1 MDKKVKIFCIPGLG
15 LDHRL
20 FKKLN
25 IPEAELHFLDW
36 IKAEEEESLKAYA
49 KRFAKQLPADE
60 PISIL
65 GVSLGGIVSI
75 EIAQIRKIKKLFLIS
90 TIKNKNEMPGYM
102 SWLNHLPT
110 NNGTAARLGIDATIR
125 LKPYYDNA
133 DSSGNKLFQEMMKS
147 ADIDFVNWGIH
158 QVAQWKFK
166 KEIQTPFLHIH
177 GTNDLIFP
185 IKNIDEAVT
194 IKGGSHFTIYNEAE
208 KISKLISREI
218 QRNTLQ
224 K

>member
-1 MDKKVKIFCIPGLG
+1 MGKKVKIFCIPGLG
-15 LDHRL
+15 LDRRL

-25 IPEAELHFLDW
+25 IPEAQLHFLDW
-36 IKAEEEESLKAYA
+36 IKAEEKESLKAYA
-49 KRFAKQLPADE
+49 KRLSDQLPTDE
-60 PISIL
+60 AISLL

-75 EIAQIRKIKKLFLIS
+75 EIAQIRKIEKLFLIS
-90 TIKNKNEMPGYM
+90 TVKNKSEMPGYM

-110 NNGTAARLGIDATIR
+110 KNDTAARLGIDATIM

-166 KEIQTPFLHIH
+166 KELQIPFLHIH

-194 IKGGSHFTIYNEAE
+194 IKGGSHFTVYNEAE
-208 KISKLISREI
+208 KISKIISREI
-218 QRNTLQ
+218 QRDILQ